1 MLNAQGLK
9 KIALLKYK
17 INGKINLYFSFIKYG
32 LSDLLKFRYKTMF
45 LYRLKCSRIPK
56 LKIEGLERQIAE
68 H

>member
-1 MLNAQGLK
+1 MK
-9 KIALLKYK
+9 EITILKYE
-17 INGKINLYFSFIKYG
+17 INGKINFYFSFIEYG